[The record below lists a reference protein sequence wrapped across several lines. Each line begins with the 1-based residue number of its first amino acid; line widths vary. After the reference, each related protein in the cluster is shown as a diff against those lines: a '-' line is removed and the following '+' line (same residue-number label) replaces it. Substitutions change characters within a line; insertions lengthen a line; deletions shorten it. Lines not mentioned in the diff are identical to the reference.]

1 MNHQEEDTFG
11 KAYDAR
17 LVRRLLGYLK
27 PYKKLAGWSLLLLI
41 AGRTMQLLSPMFVQ
55 IAVDRHAVPLQA
67 EGLLR
72 LCVLWL
78 TVIISGVLLEFAL
91 QYIMGLL
98 GGRVILDI
106 RLQLFRK
113 LQSLRLSYFDRNPVG
128 RLLTRVMGDVD
139 VLGEM
144 FGPGV
149 VNILGDIFFL
159 LGAVIFMLAYNF
171 KLTVVSLLIIPL
183 LAVVTFYF
191 RTRMRANWRRVRV
204 RIARVNANLNEN
216 IQGMRTVQLFGRE
229 KRNFSRFKKLNLDHL
244 QAVLKSVFYHA
255 VFQPS
260 MDIIRVLQLVII
272 FFYGGSMV
280 LRGELEIGV
289 LLAFLGYAELFFR
302 PIRAL
307 AEKYNQMQAAMASAE
322 RIFQIVDSQE
332 TMPQVERPLPFPE
345 KINKIEFADVSLAY
359 KDDDRVLQEVSF
371 EIKRGEKV
379 ALVGETGAGKT
390 SIASLLCRFYEA
402 SGGEILL
409 DGRDIKK
416 LSLDDLRRRI
426 GIVQQDVF
434 LFSGNVADNISLRD
448 RGIKQRAIQRAA
460 KAVNL
465 TSVISALP
473 GKFKAEVLEG
483 GSNFS
488 AGQKQLIAFARALAF
503 DPEILI
509 LDEATANIDTET
521 ELLIQDA
528 IGKLLRE
535 RTSIIVAH
543 RLSTI
548 QKCDK
553 IIVMHKGRVKEMGTH
568 QQLLKKRGLYYKL
581 YLLQYKDQ
589 EVA

>member
-27 PYKKLAGWSLLLLI
+27 PYKKLAGWSLLLLMV
-41 AGRTMQLLSPMFVQ
+41 GRTMQLLSPMFVQ
-55 IAVDRHAVPLQA
+55 IAVDRHAVPQQA

-78 TVIISGVLLEFAL
+78 TVIIFGVLLEFAL

-113 LQSLRLSYFDRNPVG
+113 LQSLRLAYFDRNPVG

-149 VNILGDIFFL
+149 VSILGDIFFL

-183 LAVVTFYF
+183 LVVVTFYF

-229 KRNFSRFKKLNLDHL
+229 KRNFSRFEKLNLDHL

-289 LLAFLGYAELFFR
+289 LLAFFGYAELFFR

-332 TMPQVERPLPFPE
+332 MMPQVGRPQALPRW
-345 KINKIEFADVSLAY
+345 ISKIEFAKVSLAY
-359 KDDDRVLQEVSF
+359 KDDDRVLQDVSF
-371 EIKRGEKV
+371 KIKRGEKV

-402 SGGEILL
+402 SGGEILF

-416 LSLDDLRRRI
+416 LSLNDLRRRI

-434 LFSGNVADNISLRD
+434 LFSGNVLDNINLRD
-448 RGIKQRAIQRAA
+448 RGIKQSAIQRAA

-509 LDEATANIDTET
+509 LDEATANIDTKT

-528 IGKLLRE
+528 IGKLLKG